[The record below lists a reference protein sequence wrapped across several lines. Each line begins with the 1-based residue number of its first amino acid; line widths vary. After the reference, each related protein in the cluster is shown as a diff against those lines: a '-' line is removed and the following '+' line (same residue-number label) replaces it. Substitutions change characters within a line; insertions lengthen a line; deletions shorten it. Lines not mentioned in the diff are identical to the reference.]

1 MRARV
6 VQFVMNMHSRFGC
19 CQSTRYLSRARSERN
34 DRRNHWRQ
42 NTTLSHE
49 FRNAKCHWRLH
60 KCSAYSTA
68 AHGAHDGGGDGGGD
82 DGRDD
87 DVDVSVNGV
96 LCQTEIP
103 PASAR
108 CVFSLVKDDLEFNCY
123 FFFIFFFFGRSLS
136 IVSHRTHQ
144 FPLTNFI
151 IVQCDGG
158 FYRNAHTMEKQMR
171 QINLLSTHFIGKMSH

>member
-68 AHGAHDGGGDGGGD
+68 AHGAHDDGGDGGGD

-123 FFFIFFFFGRSLS
+123 FFLYFFFSVDRCQS
-136 IVSHRTHQ
+136 SHIER
-144 FPLTNFI
+144 TNFLWQI
-151 IVQCDGG
+151 LLL
-158 FYRNAHTMEKQMR
+158 YNAMVDSIEMHTQWKNR
-171 QINLLSTHFIGKMSH
+171 CAK